1 MQHACADNYSLKMEK
16 NWLFPYSFLLHI
28 LLKTL
33 EIFPLSIL
41 WGAVRPE
48 SNWKIEKTET

>member
-1 MQHACADNYSLKMEK
+1 MQHACADDYSLKMEK
-16 NWLFPYSFLLHI
+16 NWLLLYSFLLHI
-28 LLKTL
+28 LLKNL

-41 WGAVRPE
+41 WGAVRRE